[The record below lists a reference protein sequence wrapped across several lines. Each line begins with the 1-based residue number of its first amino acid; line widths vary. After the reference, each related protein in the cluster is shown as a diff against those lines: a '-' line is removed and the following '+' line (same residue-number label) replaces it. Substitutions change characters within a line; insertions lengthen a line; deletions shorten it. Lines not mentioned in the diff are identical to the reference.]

1 MTPDYLWL
9 HLRALPYFRSLLRAE
24 EARLFQDVSLPRP
37 NLDVGCGDGHFASV
51 ALPGGVDVGVD
62 PHLGS
67 LREAGRRRCY
77 RLLIQSDGARLPLED
92 NSLASAFSNSVLEH
106 ILQLDAV
113 LAEVGRVLRPGAPLV
128 FTVPNPGYRSQL
140 SLPQALRH
148 AGLRSLGEA
157 YADWF
162 MWMSRTKNLSYEDG
176 WEERLRRAGFAVERT
191 FRYFSPAALHVLEWG
206 HYFGAPCL
214 IPRWTVGRWI
224 LMPRRWNLWL
234 TDRLIRRYYD
244 PAPTEEGT
252 YSFYL
257 ARKVNNAAR

>member
-24 EARLFQDVSLPRP
+24 EASLFQDVSLPRP
-37 NLDVGCGDGHFASV
+37 ILDVGCGDGHFASV
-51 ALPGGVDVGVD
+51 ALPGGVDIGVD
-62 PHLGS
+62 PDLGS
-67 LREAGRRRCY
+67 LREAGSRRCY
-77 RLLIQSDGARLPLED
+77 QHLLLSDGARLPLED
-92 NSLASAFSNSVLEH
+92 SSLASAFSNSVLEH
-106 ILQLDAV
+106 ILQLDDV
-113 LAEVGRVLRPGAPLV
+113 LAEIGRVLRPGSPLV
-128 FTVPNPGYRSQL
+128 FTVPNPRYRSQL
-140 SLPQALRH
+140 SLPQTLSRV
-148 AGLRSLGEA
+148 GLKRLGEG

-162 MWMSRTKNLSYEDG
+162 MRMSRTRNLFYEDG
-176 WEERLRRAGFAVERT
+176 WKENLGRAGFEVERT

-214 IPRWTVGRWI
+214 VPRRIVGRWI
-224 LMPRRWNLWL
+224 LVPRRWNLWL

-244 PAPTEEGT
+244 PRPTEEGT